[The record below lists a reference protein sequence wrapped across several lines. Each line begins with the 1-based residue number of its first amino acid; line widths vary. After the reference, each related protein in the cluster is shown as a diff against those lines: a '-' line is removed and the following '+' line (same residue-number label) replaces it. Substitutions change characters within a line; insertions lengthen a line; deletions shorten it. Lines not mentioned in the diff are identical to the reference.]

1 MPHSTAT
8 DKFSLLYLKI
18 LLFLFFFFKDLS
30 LVRVVCY
37 ARITYILRKL
47 YIYIYNIYYMQ
58 FLSNDSNIF
67 FAPPLFFILPFLQFH
82 YLSWCVF
89 HAIIKI
95 TFGMVISFLLFIP
108 RYALN
113 CSFLSTLS
121 LERFAS
127 IKFLFFFF
135 FQYLNFMILRLLAYT
150 YLRCRWYY
158 FELFFVTLLYNMIIN
173 LYRVINT

>member
-1 MPHSTAT
+1 MRYLTVYRRLEFNLCHIQLPLTSFLYCTL
-8 DKFSLLYLKI
+8 KFC
-18 LLFLFFFFKDLS
+18 FFFFFFFFFKDLS

-47 YIYIYNIYYMQ
+47 YIYNIYYMQ
-58 FLSNDSNIF
+58 FLSNDSDIF
-67 FAPPLFFILPFLQFH
+67 FAPPLFFILPFLRFH
-82 YLSWCVF
+82 YLSWRVS
-89 HAIIKI
+89 HTIIKI

-135 FQYLNFMILRLLAYT
+135 FSFNTLIL
-150 YLRCRWYY
+150 WS
-158 FELFFVTLLYNMIIN
+158 
-173 LYRVINT
+173 

>member
-18 LLFLFFFFKDLS
+18 LLFLFFFFFFKDLS

-47 YIYIYNIYYMQ
+47 YIYNIYYMQ
-58 FLSNDSNIF
+58 FLSNDSDIF
-67 FAPPLFFILPFLQFH
+67 FAPPLFFILPFLRFH
-82 YLSWCVF
+82 YLSWRVS
-89 HAIIKI
+89 HTIIKI

-127 IKFLFFFF
+127 IKFLFLFFF

-150 YLRCRWYY
+150 YLRCR
-158 FELFFVTLLYNMIIN
+158 
-173 LYRVINT
+173 

>member
-18 LLFLFFFFKDLS
+18 LLFLFFFFSKIYRS
-30 LVRVVCY
+30 Y
-37 ARITYILRKL
+37 AWYVMHVLRIFYVN

-150 YLRCRWYY
+150 YLRCR
-158 FELFFVTLLYNMIIN
+158 
-173 LYRVINT
+173 

>member
-1 MPHSTAT
+1 MRYLTVYRRLEFNLCHIQLPLTSFLYCTL
-8 DKFSLLYLKI
+8 KF
-18 LLFLFFFFKDLS
+18 LLFLFFFSKIYS

-37 ARITYILRKL
+37 ARITLYLRKL

-95 TFGMVISFLLFIP
+95 TFGMVISFLLF
-108 RYALN
+108 Y
-113 CSFLSTLS
+113 STIRSKLFVS
-121 LERFAS
+121 LH
-127 IKFLFFFF
+127 
-135 FQYLNFMILRLLAYT
+135 
-150 YLRCRWYY
+150 
-158 FELFFVTLLYNMIIN
+158 IIA
-173 LYRVINT
+173 